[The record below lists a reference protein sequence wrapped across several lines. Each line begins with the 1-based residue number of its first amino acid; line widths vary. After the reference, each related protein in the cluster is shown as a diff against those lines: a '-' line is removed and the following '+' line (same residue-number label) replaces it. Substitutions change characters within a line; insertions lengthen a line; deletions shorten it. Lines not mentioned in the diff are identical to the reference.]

1 MAINSRPDP
10 LHPIPYTLLPVTP
23 MATTLQLLLRGK
35 GAHADTVACVSGLS
49 PELAGKRLAGI
60 EHTIWQ
66 LLVHMNYWMD
76 YELRSIAGA
85 EVPYPEHAAHSW
97 PDTDGPASESA
108 LADEVRRFANQIK
121 QLSDLA
127 GGLNDNQQRS
137 RVVHPAKQET
147 VEDVL
152 WQMVAHNSYH
162 IGQVAT
168 LRRALG
174 AWPPAEG
181 GDTW

>member
-1 MAINSRPDP
+1 MPKPS
-10 LHPIPYTLLPVTP
+10 
-23 MATTLQLLLRGK
+23 TLQLLLRGK
-35 GAHADTVACVSGLS
+35 GAHADTVSCISGLS
-49 PELAGKRLAGI
+49 PELGGKRLAGI
-60 EHTIWQ
+60 EHSIWQ

-76 YELRSIAGA
+76 YELRSIAGP
-85 EVPYPEHAAHSW
+85 EVAYPEHATESW
-97 PDTDGPASESA
+97 PNTDGPASASA
-108 LADEVRRFANQIK
+108 LAEEVRRFANQIK

-127 GGLNDNQQRS
+127 GRLNDIDLRS

-162 IGQVAT
+162 VGQVAT
-168 LRRALG
+168 LRRAFG
-174 AWPPAEG
+174 AWPPAAG

>member
-1 MAINSRPDP
+1 MSTA
-10 LHPIPYTLLPVTP
+10 
-23 MATTLQLLLRGK
+23 LQLLLRGK
-35 GAHADTVACVSGLS
+35 GAHADTIGCVSGLS
-49 PELAGKRLAGI
+49 PEIAGRRIPGI

-76 YELRSIAGA
+76 YELRSIAGP
-85 EVPYPEHAAHSW
+85 EVRYPEHAAESW
-97 PDTDGPASESA
+97 PNSGGPASGSA
-108 LADEVRRFANQIK
+108 LADEVRRFADQIK

-127 GGLNDNQQRS
+127 GRLSDSQLRS

-168 LRRALG
+168 LRRAFG
-174 AWPPAEG
+174 AWPPADG

>member
-1 MAINSRPDP
+1 MP
-10 LHPIPYTLLPVTP
+10 
-23 MATTLQLLLRGK
+23 TTLQLLLRGK
-35 GAHADTVACVSGLS
+35 GAHADPVACISGLT
-49 PELAGKRLAGI
+49 PQLAGERLTGI

-76 YELRSIAGA
+76 YELRSIAGP
-85 EVPYPEHAAHSW
+85 EVLYPEHAAASW
-97 PDTDGPASESA
+97 PSEDSPGLGSA
-108 LADEVRRFANQIK
+108 YTDEVRRFREQI
-121 QLSDLA
+121 QQMVDLA
-127 GGLNDNQQRS
+127 GRLESDRS
-137 RVVHPAKQET
+137 GTRVVHPAKRET

-162 IGQVAT
+162 IGQVAA

-174 AWPPAEG
+174 AWTPAEG

>member
-1 MAINSRPDP
+1 MAN
-10 LHPIPYTLLPVTP
+10 
-23 MATTLQLLLRGK
+23 TLQLLLRGK
-35 GAHADTVACVSGLS
+35 GAHADTVACVSGLG

-76 YELRSIAGA
+76 YELRSIAGP
-85 EVPYPEHAAHSW
+85 EVPYPEHAAASW
-97 PDTDGPASESA
+97 PSEDGPGSESA
-108 LADEVRRFANQIK
+108 YSDEVRRFGDQI
-121 QLSDLA
+121 QRMVDLA
-127 GGLNDNQQRS
+127 GGLEHERS
-137 RVVHPAKQET
+137 GARVVHSAKRET

-168 LRRALG
+168 LRRAFG
-174 AWPPAEG
+174 AWPPADG

>member
-1 MAINSRPDP
+1 
-10 LHPIPYTLLPVTP
+10 V
-23 MATTLQLLLRGK
+23 
-35 GAHADTVACVSGLS
+35 
-49 PELAGKRLAGI
+49 
-60 EHTIWQ
+60 
-66 LLVHMNYWMD
+66 
-76 YELRSIAGA
+76 
-85 EVPYPEHAAHSW
+85 
-97 PDTDGPASESA
+97 
-108 LADEVRRFANQIK
+108 DEVRRFANQIK

-127 GGLNDNQQRS
+127 GRLTDDQLRS

-162 IGQVAT
+162 VGQVAA

-174 AWPPAEG
+174 AWPPADG

>member
-1 MAINSRPDP
+1 MPKPS
-10 LHPIPYTLLPVTP
+10 
-23 MATTLQLLLRGK
+23 TLQLLLHGK
-35 GAHADTVACVSGLS
+35 GAHADTVASVSGLS
-49 PELAGKRLAGI
+49 PELAGKRPVGI

-76 YELRSIAGA
+76 YELRSIVGP
-85 EVPYPEHAAHSW
+85 EVPYPEHAADSW
-97 PDTDGPASESA
+97 PNTDGPASASA
-108 LADEVRRFANQIK
+108 LVDEVRRFANQIK

-127 GGLNDNQQRS
+127 GRLNDNQLRS

-162 IGQVAT
+162 VGQVAA

-174 AWPPAEG
+174 AWPPADG

>member
-1 MAINSRPDP
+1 
-10 LHPIPYTLLPVTP
+10 
-23 MATTLQLLLRGK
+23 
-35 GAHADTVACVSGLS
+35 
-49 PELAGKRLAGI
+49 
-60 EHTIWQ
+60 
-66 LLVHMNYWMD
+66 MNYWMD
-76 YELRSIAGA
+76 YELRSIAGP
-85 EVPYPEHAAHSW
+85 EVPYPEHAAESW
-97 PDTDGPASESA
+97 PNTEGPASASA
-108 LADEVRRFANQIK
+108 LADEARRFANQIK

-127 GGLNDNQQRS
+127 GRFNDNQLRS

-162 IGQVAT
+162 VGQVAT

-174 AWPPAEG
+174 AWPPADG

>member
-1 MAINSRPDP
+1 MP
-10 LHPIPYTLLPVTP
+10 
-23 MATTLQLLLRGK
+23 TTLQLLLRGK
-35 GAHADTVACVSGLS
+35 GAHADTVACVSELG

-76 YELRSIAGA
+76 YELRSIAGP
-85 EVPYPEHAAHSW
+85 EVPYPEHAAASW
-97 PDTDGPASESA
+97 PSEDGPGSESSYS
-108 LADEVRRFANQIK
+108 DEVRRFGDQI
-121 QLSDLA
+121 QRMVDLA
-127 GGLNDNQQRS
+127 GRLEDERS
-137 RVVHPAKQET
+137 GARVVHSAKRET

-162 IGQVAT
+162 VGQVAA

-174 AWPPAEG
+174 AWPPVDG

>member
-1 MAINSRPDP
+1 MAN
-10 LHPIPYTLLPVTP
+10 
-23 MATTLQLLLRGK
+23 TLQLLLRGK
-35 GAHADTVACVSGLS
+35 GAHADTVGCVSGMN
-49 PELAGKRLAGI
+49 PEIAGQRIPGI

-76 YELRSIAGA
+76 YELHSIAGP
-85 EVPYPEHAAHSW
+85 EVPYPEHAAVSW
-97 PDTDGPASESA
+97 PNADGPASAFA
-108 LADEVRRFANQIK
+108 LTDEAGRFADQIK

-127 GGLNDNQQRS
+127 SRLNDDQLRS
-137 RVVHPAKQET
+137 RVVHPAKLET

-168 LRRALG
+168 LRRAFG

>member
-1 MAINSRPDP
+1 
-10 LHPIPYTLLPVTP
+10 VT
-23 MATTLQLLLRGK
+23 TTLQLLLHGK
-35 GAHADTVACVSGLS
+35 GAHADTVACVSGLR
-49 PELAGKRLAGI
+49 PELAGRRITGI

-76 YELRSIAGA
+76 YELRSIAGP
-85 EVPYPEHAAHSW
+85 EVTYPEHAAESW
-97 PDTDGPASESA
+97 PDSDGPPSA
-108 LADEVRRFANQIK
+108 TALTDEVRRFADQVK

-127 GGLNDNQQRS
+127 GRLNDDRLRS
-137 RVVHPAKQET
+137 RVVHPTKQES

-162 IGQVAT
+162 IGQVAM

-174 AWPPAEG
+174 VWPPTSG